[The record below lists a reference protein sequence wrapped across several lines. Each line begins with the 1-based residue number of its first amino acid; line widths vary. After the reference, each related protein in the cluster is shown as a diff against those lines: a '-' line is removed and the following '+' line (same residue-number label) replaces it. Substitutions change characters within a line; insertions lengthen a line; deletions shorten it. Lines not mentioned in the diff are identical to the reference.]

1 LPTDELFWK
10 ETKMNLAHD
19 GGFPLRNY
27 LLTFVLCACPGW
39 LAATTR
45 IDLHADWHFCLDPRS
60 EGEKLGWTAK
70 LPDATEAVRIPH
82 TWNIGTHDDYEGLAW
97 YFRSFVLDRALS
109 GQHVEIHFGATFYK
123 SRVWLNGIAV
133 GGHEGGHTA
142 YDVDLTAAIRPG
154 RNFLAVE
161 IDNRPTTSSIP
172 GLAMKLGGSN
182 NIWYDWWHY
191 GGIVREVYLAVADT
205 AFIRR
210 QKIASEVTGSQAVVT
225 TTVFLDGF
233 ARGGRKLTLSAEA
246 RGPDGSIV
254 ASAATVTADLPPG
267 GHTQVRM
274 PLRMAAVHLWSVD
287 HPEVYSMTVAVNDS
301 EGRVLDTK
309 TDTFGFRTIR
319 IADRHL
325 LVNGERVRLTG
336 LTRHEESPWEGLAET
351 EGTILHDWEDLKEL
365 HVTLTRPVH
374 YPQNKLILD
383 YADRHGI
390 FLIPEIPV
398 WQFDATQLADPK
410 FVSLAKQMMRE
421 MIEQDANHPCILAWS
436 VSNESA
442 MSTVAGKAY
451 LRTMKSLIHE
461 LDPGRLVTFAD
472 NELSYGVD
480 AKASASNEAD
490 FIMMNEYFGAWNG
503 PEEGLAPLLDRIE
516 RDFPEKMFIV
526 SEFGTPGV
534 FARDSVE
541 ADKLRVHIIRN
552 QLAEFARRD
561 WIAGAILWCYQDY
574 KSHRNLWPGQK
585 EGYVDHGVVDEN
597 RQRRPS
603 FETWKQLNE
612 PARISAAWTAGHSG
626 LPTGFVLKLK
636 RRNPEDLPSYPMKNY
651 TVEWEVRDS
660 SGRLW
665 ASDNRNVPDLQT
677 EVTIARELA
686 STIPAENLILNVRLL
701 EEGGKV
707 VADKRLT
714 YLRLNPGGQDVPD
727 MSPELRGRIPQL

>member
-1 LPTDELFWK
+1 
-10 ETKMNLAHD
+10 MNLARL
-19 GGFPLRNY
+19 GGLTLRSC
-27 LLTFVLCACPGW
+27 LLTLFLCACPGW
-39 LAATTR
+39 VGAATR
-45 IDLHADWHFCLDPRS
+45 IDLNGDWHFHIDPRG

-70 LPDATEAVRIPH
+70 LPDSTELVRIPH

-97 YFRSFVLDRALS
+97 YFRGFVLDRALS

-133 GGHEGGHTA
+133 GEHEGGYTA
-142 YDVDLTAAIRPG
+142 YDLDVTAAVRPG
-154 RNFLAVE
+154 LNFLAVE

-172 GLAMKLGGSN
+172 GLAMKLAGSN

-205 AFIRR
+205 ALIRR
-210 QKIASEVTGSQAVVT
+210 QKIASEVTGGQAAVT
-225 TTVFLDGF
+225 TTVFLEGF
-233 ARGGRKLTLSAEA
+233 ARTGRKLTLSAEA
-246 RGPDGSIV
+246 SGPDGSI
-254 ASAATVTADLPPG
+254 AARAATVTADLPLNG
-267 GHTQVRM
+267 RTQMKM
-274 PLRMAAVHLWSVD
+274 PLTIAPVRLWSVD
-287 HPEVYSMTVAVNDS
+287 HPAVYSMTVAVADS
-301 EGRVLDTK
+301 EGGVLDAK
-309 TDTFGFRTIR
+309 TNTFAFRTIR
-319 IADRHL
+319 VADRHL
-325 LVNGERVRLTG
+325 FVNGQRVRLTG
-336 LTRHEESPWEGLAET
+336 ITRHEESPWEGLAET

-374 YPQNKLILD
+374 YPQNERILD

-398 WQFDATQLADPK
+398 WQFDEAQLANPE
-410 FVSLAKQMMRE
+410 FVALAKQMMRE

-442 MSTVAGKAY
+442 MSTIAGKAY
-451 LRTMKSLIHE
+451 LRAMKDLIHE

-503 PEEGLAPLLDRIE
+503 PEEGLAALLDRAE
-516 RDFPEKMFIV
+516 RDFPDKMFIV

-603 FETWKQLNE
+603 FDVWKQLNE
-612 PARISAAWTAGHSG
+612 PALISATWTAGTSG
-626 LPTGFVLKLK
+626 LPTGFILKLK
-636 RRNPEDLPSYPMKNY
+636 RKSPEQLPSYPMKNY
-651 TVEWEVRDS
+651 TVDWEVRDS
-660 SGRLW
+660 GGKLW
-665 ASDNRNVPDLQT
+665 ARDNQNVSDLQT
-677 EVTIARELA
+677 EVTIARELET
-686 STIPAENLILNVRLL
+686 TIPAENLILNVRLL

-707 VADKRLT
+707 AADKRLT
-714 YLRLNPGGQDVPD
+714 YLRLNPGGQDLPD
-727 MSPELRGRIPQL
+727 MSPELRRRIPQL